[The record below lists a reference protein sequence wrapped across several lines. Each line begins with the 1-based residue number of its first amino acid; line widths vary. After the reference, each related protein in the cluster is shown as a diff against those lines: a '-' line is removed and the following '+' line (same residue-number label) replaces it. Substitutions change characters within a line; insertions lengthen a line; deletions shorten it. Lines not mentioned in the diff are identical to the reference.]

1 MVSTLS
7 VSMFFHDLVPSQV
20 LMHGLRTTKETIQ
33 PNNKAPRR
41 TLLFGPFVSFVMT
54 VPAER
59 PHNLPFVRDKHVKS
73 FHFMFF
79 Y

>member
-7 VSMFFHDLVPSQV
+7 VSMFFHNLVPSQV
-20 LMHGLRTTKETIQ
+20 LMHGLLTAKETIQ
-33 PNNKAPRR
+33 PNNKAS
-41 TLLFGPFVSFVMT
+41 LLFGPFVSFVMT

-59 PHNLPFVRDKHVKS
+59 PHNLPFVRDKHIKS